1 MDKMMD
7 HAYAVNSE
15 LFGAASGIP
24 WWGWMFVVLA
34 IFWKV
39 AVPERKSVRASA
51 EERDEMMLG
60 QLFGDDSS
68 SGKKGKKSKK

>member
-1 MDKMMD
+1 VDQIMNS
-7 HAYAVNSE
+7 AYDVTSQM
-15 LFGAASGIP
+15 FGAESGVP

-39 AVPERKSVRASA
+39 AVPERKSLRAA
-51 EERDEMMLG
+51 ADERDDMMLG
-60 QLFGDDSS
+60 QLLGDDSS